1 MSWWE
6 TYAGWRA
13 HRGKIEALG
22 LLPVI
27 AAAAWEIFFVQWNAN
42 QIAYGRYYDLNHKL
56 DVVWQMLE
64 PTIWD
69 IHNHPAGTLAQP
81 DPQEALTRWHSL
93 ASRFG
98 QEDQQPSP
106 PSLHSGFFTGVRFT
120 LFLIGSI
127 LVALAKALTDEE
139 NPLAP
144 RAPAQPE
151 PAAQL
156 APIDGGQ
163 P

>member
-69 IHNHPAGTLAQP
+69 IHNHLAGTLAQP
-81 DPQEALTRWHSL
+81 DLQEALTRWHSL

-120 LFLIGSI
+120 LFLPLGRSWRSRKGS
-127 LVALAKALTDEE
+127 D
-139 NPLAP
+139 
-144 RAPAQPE
+144 RR
-151 PAAQL
+151 
-156 APIDGGQ
+156 
-163 P
+163 